1 MSTQVEGPEGEALSK
16 RCKVSGQLVIG
27 FSEDDKLGTIQP
39 HNDALVVTELIA
51 GYDVKR
57 VMINQGSRAKIM
69 YPDLFKGLGLKTED
83 LD

>member
-1 MSTQVEGPEGEALSK
+1 MLSK
-16 RCKVSGQLVIG
+16 RCKFLGQPIIR

-39 HNDALVVTELIA
+39 YDDALVVTVQIA

-57 VMINQGSRAKIM
+57 VMIDQGSEVETM
-69 YPDLFKGLGLKTED
+69 CLDLFKGLGLKIED